1 LPLAHPLRNPRVD
14 LGTYAMQRRTL
25 GNALPKTRLLVIA
38 DCGHSSHR
46 DQPELLSREAG
57 RFIVG
62 PADHS

>member
-1 LPLAHPLRNPRVD
+1 
-14 LGTYAMQRRTL
+14 MQRRTL